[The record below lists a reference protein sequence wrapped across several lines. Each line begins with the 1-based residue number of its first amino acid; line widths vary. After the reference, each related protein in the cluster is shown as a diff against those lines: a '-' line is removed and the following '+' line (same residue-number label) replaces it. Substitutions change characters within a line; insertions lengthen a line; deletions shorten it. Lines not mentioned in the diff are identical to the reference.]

1 MSAATSAEAAPEAAA
16 GRGRFNISRWAL
28 EHRALTRYLLLVLL
42 VLGAAAYFQLGQ
54 DEDPPFT
61 FRAMAIRVFWPGATA
76 QQVAE
81 QVTDKLEKGL
91 QEVPY
96 ADRIRSYS
104 KPGEALILFQVRD
117 SSPPKEMPQIW
128 YTVRKK
134 LGDLRGTLPPG
145 VVGPY
150 FNDEFGDV
158 YGSIYALS
166 ADGYS
171 YAELKEHAD
180 QVRQRLLKV
189 KDVNKVAIFGA
200 QDEKVF
206 VEIAPGAAGAAR
218 PRPEPGAEPARP
230 AERDRVGRHDHGAE
244 RFDPGAR
251 RRPVHLARRPEALP
265 DPRRRLDLQARRHR
279 RDPPG
284 DDRPAAGQGAQRRQG
299 GDRPRHL
306 DGARRRHHPARQGAG
321 EDLGRDSRRS
331 AGGPG
336 TAPVPEPGEGRVGL
350 GQRVRRHADRGDPDR
365 AGGELRRPRPALQ
378 AAAPRL
384 AARAWWWRSRSRW
397 CWRSPSSSCTT
408 PASACTRS
416 RSAR

>member
-1 MSAATSAEAAPEAAA
+1 MSAVAPGGAAPDSARHGGANEAP
-16 GRGRFNISRWAL
+16 RRFNVSRWAL
-28 EHRALTRYLLLVLL
+28 EHRALTRYLLLVFL

-81 QVTDKLEKGL
+81 QVTDKLERGL

-145 VVGPY
+145 VVGPF

-171 YAELKEHAD
+171 YAELKDHAD

-206 VEIAPGAAGAAR
+206 VEIA
-218 PRPEPGAEPARP
+218 
-230 AERDRVGRHDHGAE
+230 
-244 RFDPGAR
+244 
-251 RRPVHLARRPEALP
+251 
-265 DPRRRLDLQARRHR
+265 
-279 RDPPG
+279 
-284 DDRPAAGQGAQRRQG
+284 QG
-299 GDRPRHL
+299 
-306 DGARRRHHPARQGAG
+306 
-321 EDLGRDSRRS
+321 
-331 AGGPG
+331 
-336 TAPVPEPGEGRVGL
+336 
-350 GQRVRRHADRGDPDR
+350 
-365 AGGELRRPRPALQ
+365 
-378 AAAPRL
+378 RL
-384 AARAWWWRSRSRW
+384 APLGLDFNQVLSQLG
-397 CWRSPSSSCTT
+397 
-408 PASACTRS
+408 
-416 RSAR
+416 